1 MVDDFRILGIEKDS
15 DAAAIKRAFRARAKA
30 LHPDLASGEDA
41 LARHSL
47 FVELCAAYSRLI
59 GKDNRAAPRPEPAP
73 AAAPHGRGAKG
84 QPERAGGESSGTSGM
99 TPALHADPA
108 YAFYKAG
115 MRIYM
120 SIHPSQWN
128 FDTQRMLNTAI
139 KGSESDQT
147 AIKRKVLELVGLFPK
162 AYYYFGLVL
171 HEYPDSAWA
180 YDAREKMTRIEE
192 RIVLYRRIV
201 ESFSS
206 WNSDG
211 ESEIGRRRE
220 EEETNRAMKAERRTS
235 RKGS

>member
-1 MVDDFRILGIEKDS
+1 MIDDFRILGIEDGS
-15 DAAAIKRAFRARAKA
+15 DEAAIKRAFRARAKA

-47 FVELCAAYSRLI
+47 FVEICAAYARLM
-59 GKDNRAAPRPEPAP
+59 GKENRAAPRPEPVSTPAPVP
-73 AAAPHGRGAKG
+73 AALQGCA
-84 QPERAGGESSGTSGM
+84 TSRM

-139 KGSESDQT
+139 KGSESDQV

-162 AYYYFGLVL
+162 AYYYFGLVA
-171 HEYPDSAWA
+171 HEYPDSDWA
-180 YDAREKMTRIEE
+180 FDAKEKMDRIEE
-192 RIVLYRRIV
+192 RIVRYRRII
-201 ESFSS
+201 ESFST
-206 WNSDG
+206 WNV
-211 ESEIGRRRE
+211 
-220 EEETNRAMKAERRTS
+220 
-235 RKGS
+235 GS